1 MAGLHGSRGHR
12 VELWRP
18 RQGVRKDGTGGTLG
32 SEEDRAFEVE
42 LASNMGNHVEMDKIM
57 GKNLLSSNFACKSC
71 EKIEANVD
79 PIDLDSGLGLNVGQ
93 SSLISN
99 NVLNL
104 DDPLVNCEV
113 G

>member
-1 MAGLHGSRGHR
+1 MHGSRGHR

-57 GKNLLSSNFACKSC
+57 GKNLLSSNFACKHVRRLRPMW
-71 EKIEANVD
+71 IQL
-79 PIDLDSGLGLNVGQ
+79 IWIVGWA
-93 SSLISN
+93 
-99 NVLNL
+99 
-104 DDPLVNCEV
+104 
-113 G
+113 

>member
-1 MAGLHGSRGHR
+1 M
-12 VELWRP
+12 
-18 RQGVRKDGTGGTLG
+18 QT
-32 SEEDRAFEVE
+32 
-42 LASNMGNHVEMDKIM
+42 
-57 GKNLLSSNFACKSC
+57 C